1 LSAAAAPNDRDRV
14 PVILSAAMESSTY
27 HVQADWDP
35 DANVWVA
42 TSDDVPGLATE
53 AATIEELTARLRTLI
68 PELLEANGLLP
79 AHVPSDRLAFELTSH
94 RQELVTLAS

>member
-1 LSAAAAPNDRDRV
+1 
-14 PVILSAAMESSTY
+14 MEPRIY

-35 DANVWVA
+35 EANVWVA
-42 TSDDVPGLATE
+42 TSEDVPGLATE
-53 AATIEELTARLRTLI
+53 AATIDELTATLRTMI

-79 AHVPSDRLAFELTSH
+79 ANDPSGRLTFELTSH

>member
-1 LSAAAAPNDRDRV
+1 
-14 PVILSAAMESSTY
+14 MESSTY
-27 HVQADWDP
+27 HVQADWDA

-42 TSDDVPGLATE
+42 TSEDVPGLATE
-53 AATIEELTARLRTLI
+53 AATIEELAARLRTLI

-79 AHVPSDRLAFELTSH
+79 AHTPSDRLAFELTSH